1 MAKQKCAL
9 QAYYCKSQTG
19 LEEIMEFY
27 PYSVTFVGERMTS
40 EQIKGIALS
49 LGQNRTRQLCRLQL
63 LGLDFAKWTNLQ
75 FQCRT
80 DKSLSEAFLGKMII
94 PKVRTASSSYC
105 LLATC
110 AEDPAIR
117 PTSFLPRLSFL
128 GPTRVYCSLRY
139 AIPLTVLTSR
149 SKMYFG
155 FMTGP

>member
-1 MAKQKCAL
+1 MRIAGLLL
-9 QAYYCKSQTG
+9 QEPNRFRG
-19 LEEIMEFY
+19 NN
-27 PYSVTFVGERMTS
+27 
-40 EQIKGIALS
+40 GILS
-49 LGQNRTRQLCRLQL
+49 LLSYIYRGEDDFGANKGDCSLARTEQNPPAMQATIARIRFCKMNQSPI
-63 LGLDFAKWTNLQ
+63 
-75 FQCRT
+75 QCRT

-117 PTSFLPRLSFL
+117 PTSFLPCLSFL